1 MIDNIELFAQSAL
14 KIKWHNKNIY
24 FDPFKINNN
33 YNDADYIFI
42 THAHYDHFSKDDIL
56 KVKTNNT
63 KIIIPNDL
71 LKECSNFFTLEKI
84 MVVEPNK
91 KYQIDDIE
99 FETTY
104 AYNLN
109 KQFHKKEYG
118 WVGYILN
125 LDNVIYVAGDTDF
138 VPELENIKCDIA
150 CVPIGGTYTMDK
162 FEASNLIK
170 AIKPKYVIPIHYETI
185 VGSKMDA
192 LEFKDILKNVTIV
205 KIIDF

>member
-42 THAHYDHFSKDDIL
+42 THSHYDHFSLEDIL
-56 KVKTNNT
+56 KVKNDNT
-63 KIIIPNDL
+63 KIIVTSDL
-71 LKECSNFFTLEKI
+71 IDKVKGIFKEIITVL
-84 MVVEPNK
+84 PNK
-91 KYQIDDIE
+91 DYIVDDIN
-99 FETTY
+99 FKTTY
-104 AYNLN
+104 AYNIN

-125 LDNVIYVAGDTDF
+125 LDDVIYVAGDTDF
-138 VPELENIKCDIA
+138 VSELEDIECDIA

-162 FEASNLIK
+162 YEASNLIK
-170 AIKPKYVIPIHYETI
+170 TIKPKYVIPIHYETI

>member
-24 FDPFKINNN
+24 FDPFKIDKN

-42 THAHYDHFSKDDIL
+42 THSHYDHFSKDDIL
-56 KVKTNNT
+56 KVKNDNT
-63 KIIIPNDL
+63 KIIVTSDL
-71 LKECSNFFTLEKI
+71 IDKVKGIFKEIITVL
-84 MVVEPNK
+84 PNK
-91 KYQIDDIE
+91 DYIVDDIN
-99 FETTY
+99 FKTTY
-104 AYNLN
+104 AYNIN
-109 KQFHKKEYG
+109 KQFHKKEFN
-118 WVGYILN
+118 WVGYVLY
-125 LDNVIYVAGDTDF
+125 LDDIIYVAGDTDF
-138 VPELENIKCDIA
+138 VPELESIKCDIA

-162 FEASNLIK
+162 YEASNLIK
-170 AIKPKYVIPIHYETI
+170 TIKPKYVIPIHYETI

>member
-42 THAHYDHFSKDDIL
+42 THAHYDHFSLEDIL
-56 KVKTNNT
+56 KVKNDNT
-63 KIIIPNDL
+63 KMIITCDLIDKVKNIFNEVITVIPNT
-71 LKECSNFFTLEKI
+71 EYT
-84 MVVEPNK
+84 
-91 KYQIDDIE
+91 IDDIN
-99 FETTY
+99 FKTTY

-109 KQFHKKEYG
+109 KNFHKKEFN

-162 FEASNLIK
+162 YEASNLIK
-170 AIKPKYVIPIHYETI
+170 TIKPKYVIPIHYETV
-185 VGSKMDA
+185 VGSKRDA
-192 LEFKDILKNVTIV
+192 LDFQDILKNDTIV

>member
-42 THAHYDHFSKDDIL
+42 THAHYDHFSLEDIL
-56 KVKTNNT
+56 KVKNDNT
-63 KIIIPNDL
+63 KIIITCDLIDKVKNIFNEVITVIPNM
-71 LKECSNFFTLEKI
+71 EYT
-84 MVVEPNK
+84 
-91 KYQIDDIE
+91 IDDIN
-99 FETTY
+99 FKTTY

-109 KQFHKKEYG
+109 KNFHKKEFN

-125 LDNVIYVAGDTDF
+125 LNNVIYVAGDTDF

-162 FEASNLIK
+162 YEASNLIK
-170 AIKPKYVIPIHYETI
+170 TIKPKYVIPIHYETV
-185 VGSKMDA
+185 VGSKRDA
-192 LEFKDILKNVTIV
+192 LDFQDILKNDTIV